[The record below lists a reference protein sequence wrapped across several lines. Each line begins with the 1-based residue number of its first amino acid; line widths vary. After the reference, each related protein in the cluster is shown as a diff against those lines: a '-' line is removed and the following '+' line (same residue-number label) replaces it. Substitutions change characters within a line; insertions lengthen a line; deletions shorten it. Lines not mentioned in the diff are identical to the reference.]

1 MEVYATAEDYRAMHP
16 GDTLTDER
24 LNLLLE
30 TASVQLR
37 REFARRGESLENA
50 DDDLK
55 FDLKAVCIAMVHRS
69 VVAEETGPY
78 SQMSQTAGPYTAS
91 ATLANPNGDMYLTS
105 NERKRLGLTGGSMYT
120 IRPKIEGADDTW

>member
-1 MEVYATAEDYRAMHP
+1 MEVYATPDVYRKMHP
-16 GDTLTDER
+16 NDTLTDDR

-37 REFARRGESLENA
+37 REFSRKGQSLESPDEDLQA
-50 DDDLK
+50 DLRS
-55 FDLKAVCIAMVHRS
+55 VCIAMVHRS
-69 VVAEETGPY
+69 LIAEETGPY

-105 NERKRLGLTGGSMYT
+105 NERKRLGLTRGSMYT

>member
-1 MEVYATAEDYRAMHP
+1 MDVYAKAEDYRKMHP

-37 REFARRGESLENA
+37 REFARKGQSIQSPDEDLAA
-50 DDDLK
+50 DLRS
-55 FDLKAVCIAMVHRS
+55 VCIAMVHRS
-69 VVAEETGPY
+69 IIAEETGPY

-105 NERKRLGLTGGSMYT
+105 TERKRLGLTGGSMYT
-120 IRPKIEGADDTW
+120 IRPKIEGADDSW